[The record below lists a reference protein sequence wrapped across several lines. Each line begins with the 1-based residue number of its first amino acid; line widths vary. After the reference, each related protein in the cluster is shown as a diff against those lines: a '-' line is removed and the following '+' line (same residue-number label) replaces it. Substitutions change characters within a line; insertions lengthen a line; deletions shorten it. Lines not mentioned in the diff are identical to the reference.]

1 MTDKEEYLKLF
12 REQLDRYVI
21 NDMMNIAKRLINS
34 GAIDFDL
41 FLEHGEHLPYVLIPV
56 VAREISDKYM
66 PKRGFWRKFV
76 NNLRH
81 F

>member
-1 MTDKEEYLKLF
+1 MTEKEECLKLF
-12 REQLDRYVI
+12 RELLDRYVI
-21 NDMMNIAKRLINS
+21 DDMMEIAKHILNS
-34 GAIDFDL
+34 GAIDYDL
-41 FLEHGEHLPYVLIPV
+41 FLERKKHLPYLLIPV
-56 VAREISDKYM
+56 VAREISDKHM